1 MLISNA
7 TCQPSACHALLNL
20 YIEVVPDIST
30 DGTTTSLYPSQ
41 SRCPTSPPPN
51 PLPTGTPQKERALSL
66 LIDAFSGSAI
76 TRSAGQAERKGK
88 LHFLATV
95 FANVSGVGIQ
105 ACRCFHAHD
114 ILAARRPGVPAFPS
128 CDVASSRMPERRNSI
143 GVTDS
148 VH

>member
-1 MLISNA
+1 MLLSNV

-20 YIEVVPDIST
+20 HIEVVPDIST

-41 SRCPTSPPPN
+41 SRCPTSPPSN
-51 PLPTGTPQKERALSL
+51 PFPTGTPQKERALSL
-66 LIDAFSGSAI
+66 LIDAFSGSG
-76 TRSAGQAERKGK
+76 RQAERKAK

-105 ACRCFHAHD
+105 IYHCFHAHE
-114 ILAARRPGVPAFPS
+114 ILATRRPGVHAFPS
-128 CDVASSRMPERRNSI
+128 CDVAGFRMPECRNSI
-143 GVTDS
+143 GVTDT